1 MVARERAGAFSFD
14 AVVKLRADD
23 HWLGPAPPWCALEGL
38 WTGDAAYADLAGSD
52 DEGYPGGLD
61 WWLAAPRR
69 AAAEIFL
76 QAERYLNCSRSHPKH
91 SEKWLQATLRR
102 ARLQVRRLKH
112 MPRVIVYENNREAR
126 KFCGYVPE
134 YQRAACDRLR
144 YPRERRGES
153 RG

>member
-1 MVARERAGAFSFD
+1 
-14 AVVKLRADD
+14 
-23 HWLGPAPPWCALEGL
+23 
-38 WTGDAAYADLAGSD
+38 
-52 DEGYPGGLD
+52 
-61 WWLAAPRR
+61 
-69 AAAEIFL
+69 
-76 QAERYLNCSRSHPKH
+76 
-91 SEKWLQATLRR
+91 
-102 ARLQVRRLKH
+102 